1 METTVLMS
9 DMFIAKLSHK
19 DFIKSALQVSER
31 IFRKYEQVHNKKN
44 QLAEPEGDF
53 ESAIG

>member
-1 METTVLMS
+1 MLMS